1 MRSNKQFYKQL
12 FIAFLFN
19 LIIVFVVASTYLKY
33 VEIADYFASKVYVAI
48 STISHFIL
56 LASPIFLLSAL
67 FFFVIK
73 KRGLTKVFFVLISSL
88 FILGLKLD
96 SIVFSQFRYH
106 LSPFVFR
113 LVFGKKASDIFEFSD
128 TTFFTVLLVA
138 FLLMACQ
145 VLFLFLAKLV
155 VKKEFNIRLKLLCI
169 VFFTSLVCTHL
180 VYMWADASYYRPV
193 TQIASVYPLF
203 HPLTAKR
210 FLAKIN
216 VVDPEKAIKNRNLYN
231 ITTSNSIIY
240 PLHKI
245 ESVAPEVKKNIL
257 FITLDSWRFDCMDSI
272 VTPNMYNLSKKAQV
286 FQKHFSG
293 SNGTDGG
300 IFSLFYGFTGLYWEQ
315 FTKLERSPVFI
326 DEFLKQGYDIGIY
339 GSANVQ
345 NPPFD
350 KNVFSAVPNL
360 RLSSKGDSPSAR
372 DAEITEEWITNLNEK
387 EQDTPFFDFLFY
399 DAAHGYD
406 YPEDYNIKFK
416 PSSKEVNYLDLDS
429 NDTEK
434 YTMFF
439 NRYKNAVYYIDDL
452 VGDVLKALEK
462 NNLLE
467 STIIVVTGDHGQ
479 ELDDN
484 KKGYWSHGG
493 NFTKYQIQVPTF
505 IFDASKAAKE
515 YKTTSLHYDIVPTL
529 MKNYMGVK
537 NPIGDYSMG
546 QDLYNLNHRDW
557 FVCGYNNNYAIIE
570 KERITKVYST
580 GLFDVTDLKLNKL
593 MDAELNYDVIK
604 EALEQINMFYEKKE

>member
-1 MRSNKQFYKQL
+1 MKNNKQFYKQL

-19 LIIVFVVASTYLKY
+19 LIIVFIIAGTYLKY
-33 VEIADYFASKVYVAI
+33 VEIADYFVSKVYVVL
-48 STISHFIL
+48 STVSHFIL
-56 LASPIFLLSAL
+56 LTTPVFLLSAL
-67 FFFVIK
+67 VFFITK
-73 KRGLTKVFFVLISSL
+73 KKMLTKGFFVLLSTL
-88 FILGLKLD
+88 FLLGLKLD

-113 LVFGKKASDIFEFSD
+113 LVFGKKATDIFEFSH
-128 TTFFTVLLVA
+128 TTFFSVILAVLALIGIQ
-138 FLLMACQ
+138 F
-145 VLFLFLAKLV
+145 LFLFLGKLIV
-155 VKKEFNIRLKLLCI
+155 NKEFNLRIKLMCV

-216 VVDPEKAIKNRNLYN
+216 VVDPEKAIKNRDLYN
-231 ITTSNSIIY
+231 ITTSNSIVY

-245 ESVAPEVKKNIL
+245 ESVVPEVKKNVL
-257 FITLDSWRFDCMDSI
+257 FITIDSWRFDCMDS
-272 VTPNMYNLSKKAQV
+272 VVSPNMYNLSKKSQV
-286 FQKHFSG
+286 FEKHFSG

-315 FTKLERSPVFI
+315 FTKLERSPVFM
-326 DEFLKQGYDIGIY
+326 DEFLKQGYDLGIY

-360 RLSSKGDSPSAR
+360 RLSSNGDSPSAR
-372 DAEITEEWITNLNEK
+372 DAEITEEWIANLDKKDGE
-387 EQDTPFFDFLFY
+387 TPFFDFLFY

-406 YPEDYNIKFK
+406 YPKDYDIKFK
-416 PSSKEVNYLDLDS
+416 PSSKEVNYLGLDS

-452 VGDVLKALEK
+452 VGDVLKALEEK
-462 NNLLE
+462 NLLE

-546 QDLYNLNHRDW
+546 QDLYNLSQRDW
-557 FVCGYNNNYAIIE
+557 FVSGYNNNYAIIE
-570 KERITKVYST
+570 KDRITKVYST
-580 GLFDVTDLKLNKL
+580 GLFDITDLKLNKL
-593 MDAELNYDVIK
+593 MDAELHYDVIK